1 MKTRITNVLTAT
13 LWLLI
18 IAVWLPT
25 FWALAQLPGTWDGD
39 KPSALLNYVQYE
51 LGTVYYF
58 IDDPNK
64 SRNCDPNLS
73 SNPAESKSG
82 GKYAK
87 LFDDDFVWPPLKPC
101 GKPLKKTLS
110 TGINDWFI
118 PFVVFTLLVLGG
130 QYMLTGGLTLRLVK
144 EKEDTQT

>member
-39 KPSALLNYVQYE
+39 KPSALLNYVKYE
-51 LGTVYYF
+51 LGTVYYR

-64 SRNCDPNLS
+64 SRDCDPN
-73 SNPAESKSG
+73 PKSG
-82 GKYAK
+82 GEYSK
-87 LFDDDFVWPPLKPC
+87 LFDDDFVFPPLKPC

-110 TGINDWFI
+110 TRTNDWFI

-130 QYMLTGGLTLRLVK
+130 QYMLTGGLTLRFAR